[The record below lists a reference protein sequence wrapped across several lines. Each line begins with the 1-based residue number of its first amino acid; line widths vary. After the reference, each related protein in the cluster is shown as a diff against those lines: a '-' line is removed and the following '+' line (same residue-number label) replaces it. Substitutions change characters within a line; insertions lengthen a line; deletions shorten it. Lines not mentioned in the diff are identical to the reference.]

1 MDAMCEHCGRHP
13 VDRDGVC
20 FGCRMRSI
28 GMGSMQKL
36 QAEREGGYTQRM
48 LIKETIDAAEK
59 DGREIQLT
67 NSRWI

>member
-1 MDAMCEHCGRHP
+1 
-13 VDRDGVC
+13 
-20 FGCRMRSI
+20 
-28 GMGSMQKL
+28 MQKL